1 MNHSLFSKLSARYHH
16 ALAGWLDGFIL
27 RSHDRIVSRQ
37 QNTLP
42 PRLPDLT
49 SFDHQPIAQ
58 LFPAPPPVPLDS
70 IRGAAWE
77 RHGRIWRRDFVFPS
91 SVFTEHEHNRRVIA
105 QTYANDRALH
115 FPAVIVLHGW
125 MTPTMIGYR
134 PFCRAIVEAGA
145 SAYVLELPYHLRR
158 TPPGFVSGEL
168 FFTADFEKN
177 WTTMQQAVADV
188 RQLIHYLRE
197 AGAPVIGVLGFSLGA
212 WISAIVASCEPE
224 LDFALFAMSPACIND
239 LVWQTRLGEPWRRQL
254 EAAGLNAAAT
264 APLYQLIDPVNLKP
278 LLPPERRELF
288 AAALDHFMPARHT
301 QMLRDAWQQPQ
312 LHVYS
317 SGHIGLLWSRKFLRD
332 IRQSLA
338 RQLALGRRQE
348 TPVTVVTDEAMQDLS
363 KLASPTPPVARE
375 PQFVL
380 KK

>member
-1 MNHSLFSKLSARYHH
+1 MNNSLFSKLSARYHH

-58 LFPAPPPVPLDS
+58 LFPSPPPIPLDY

-77 RHGRIWRRDFVFPS
+77 QRGRIWRRDFTFPS
-91 SVFTEHEHNRRVIA
+91 AVAAEHEHSRRVIT

-125 MTPTMIGYR
+125 MTPTMIPYR
-134 PFCRAIVEAGA
+134 PFFRAIVEAGA
-145 SAYVLELPYHLRR
+145 SAYLLELPYHLRR

-168 FFTADFEKN
+168 FFTADFEKS
-177 WTTMQQAVADV
+177 WTAMQQAVADV

-212 WISAIVASCEPE
+212 WISAIVASCESE
-224 LDFALFAMSPACIND
+224 LDFALFAMLPACIND
-239 LVWQTRLGEPWRRQL
+239 LVWQTRLGKPWRRHF
-254 EAAGLNAAAT
+254 ETAGLNAAAT

-288 AAALDHFMPARHT
+288 VAALDHFMPARHT

-348 TPVTVVTDEAMQDLS
+348 TPVTVVTAEALQNLPEVTT
-363 KLASPTPPVARE
+363 PTSPVARE

>member
-1 MNHSLFSKLSARYHH
+1 MNTPLFSKLTARYQHT
-16 ALAGWLDGFIL
+16 LAGLLDGFVL
-27 RSHDRIVSRQ
+27 RNHDRIISRQ
-37 QNTLP
+37 GIAIP
-42 PRLPDLT
+42 PRLPDLP
-49 SFDHQPIAQ
+49 SFDHQPIGQ
-58 LFPAPPPVPLDS
+58 LFPAPPSVPLDG

-77 RHGRIWRRDFVFPS
+77 QRGKIWRRDFVFPTT
-91 SVFTEHEHNRRVIA
+91 VATEHEHNRRVIT

-125 MTPTMIGYR
+125 MTPTLIAYR

-145 SAYVLELPYHLRR
+145 SAYLVELPYHLRR

-168 FFTADFEKN
+168 FFTADFERS

-224 LDFALFAMSPACIND
+224 LDFALFAMLPACIND
-239 LVWQTRLGEPWRRQL
+239 LVWQTRLGEPWRRQF

-278 LLPPERRELF
+278 LLPPERREFF
-288 AAALDHFMPARHT
+288 AAAFDHFMPAQHT
-301 QMLRDAWQQPQ
+301 QRLREAWQQPHLQ
-312 LHVYS
+312 VYS
-317 SGHIGLLWSRKFLRD
+317 SGHIGLLWSRKFLRGV
-332 IRQSLA
+332 RQSLA
-338 RQLALGRRQE
+338 RQLALGRRHE
-348 TPVTVVTDEAMQDLS
+348 TPVTVVPNEAVKNL
-363 KLASPTPPVARE
+363 
-375 PQFVL
+375 PQFTTPTSSVVR
-380 KK
+380 

>member
-1 MNHSLFSKLSARYHH
+1 MDNSLISKLSGRYHQ
-16 ALAGWLDGFIL
+16 ALAGLLDGFIL

-37 QNTLP
+37 QNTIP
-42 PRLPDLT
+42 PHLPDLA
-49 SFDHQPIAQ
+49 SFDHQPIEQ
-58 LFPAPPPVPLDS
+58 LFPAPPVPLDG

-77 RHGRIWRRDFVFPS
+77 QRGKIWRRDFVFPS

-125 MTPTMIGYR
+125 MTPALIAYR

-145 SAYVLELPYHLRR
+145 SAYLLELPYHLRR

-168 FFTADFEKN
+168 FFTADFEKS
-177 WTTMQQAVADV
+177 WTTMQQAVADT

-224 LDFALFAMSPACIND
+224 LDFALLAMLPACIND
-239 LVWQTRLGEPWRRQL
+239 LVWQTRLGEPWRRQF

-264 APLYQLIDPVNLKP
+264 APLYQFIDPANLKP

-288 AAALDHFMPARHT
+288 AAAFDHFMPARHT
-301 QMLRDAWQQPQ
+301 QMLRDAWQQPN

-338 RQLALGRRQE
+338 RQLALGKRQK
-348 TPVTVVTDEAMQDLS
+348 TSVTVVTDETLHNLPKFA
-363 KLASPTPPVARE
+363 APVPPVARE
-375 PQFVL
+375 PQFAV